1 MGLGG
6 VVCRQGQWQGELRA
20 LSDVD
25 GMAAGVVRCDT
36 LGSSCRAIALL
47 RCSALPT
54 VGKFS
59 EIIPNAAQ
67 ASQLGN
73 SLSASLVTNN
83 LTVLEGMPGWGSARE
98 SQDDGTKYLYSDS
111 QRKPLLDSHRK

>member
-1 MGLGG
+1 MGG
-6 VVCRQGQWQGELRA
+6 VVCRQGQWQGELRV
-20 LSDVD
+20 LSGVD
-25 GMAAGVVRCDT
+25 GMAAGVVRCDPS
-36 LGSSCRAIALL
+36 GSSSRPIALL

-54 VGKFS
+54 VEKFS

-67 ASQLGN
+67 ASRLRN

-83 LTVLEGMPGWGSARE
+83 LAGLEGMPGWGSACE

-111 QRKPLLDSHRK
+111 Q